1 MSAHAEGDVST
12 TSTSTSTTAAPVS
25 VAIVDDNPVVR
36 MGLRAIV
43 EASEALTFAGEAGDG
58 EAAITMVRD
67 CRPDVTLLDVRM
79 PRRDG
84 IEVLVAI
91 RDVTSVLML
100 TYSDSPDVVRS
111 ALTEGAL
118 GYLVHGHFTAPGLE
132 RSILMVADGAFPL
145 SAPAVAAMRSTPA
158 EAPPQQLGRPDY
170 GLSAREAEVAALL
183 AEGCT
188 NPEIAARLFVAE
200 KTVKNHINSVFA
212 KMQVRHRSEAILA
225 WLGPWDHDV

>member
-1 MSAHAEGDVST
+1 MSAQDVDACSAT
-12 TSTSTSTTAAPVS
+12 ETVS

-43 EASEALTFAGEAGDG
+43 EASEALTFVGEAGDG
-58 EAAITMVRD
+58 EAAIAMVRG

-100 TYSDSPDVVRS
+100 TYSDSPDVVRA
-111 ALTEGAL
+111 ALAEGAL
-118 GYLVHGHFTAPGLE
+118 GYLVHGHFTATGLE
-132 RSILMVADGAFPL
+132 RSILMVDDGAFPL
-145 SAPAVAAMRSTPA
+145 SAPAVAAMRSTLAVAPA
-158 EAPPQQLGRPDY
+158 REVGRPDF
-170 GLSAREAEVAALL
+170 GLSAREAEVATLL

-212 KMQVRHRSEAILA
+212 KMQVRNRSEAILA
-225 WLGPWDHDV
+225 WLGPWDRDD